1 MTEPDLT
8 QMSLDDLKKKVTDG
22 RIRIH
27 PQTTLDFEALDKAMD
42 QYEEAQ
48 RNKKLRE
55 WLIYQ
60 APPGV
65 YDLFL
70 KEREKQVQLMIQRN
84 KYAVGVWTFLCLFMV
99 GLAAFQIY
107 QAWKFIGP

>member
-1 MTEPDLT
+1 MTQPESPSE
-8 QMSLDDLKKKVTDG
+8 SLADLKKKVSQQI
-22 RIRIH
+22 RRIH
-27 PQTTLDFEALDKAMD
+27 PMTTLDFEALDKAMD

-48 RNKKLRE
+48 KNKALRE

-70 KEREKQVQLMIQRN
+70 KERQKQVQLMIQRS
-84 KYAVGVWTFLCLFMV
+84 KYATGVWTFICLFLV
-99 GLAAFQIY
+99 GLAAFQVY
-107 QAWKFIGP
+107 QAWKFIAP

>member
-1 MTEPDLT
+1 MTQPESPSE
-8 QMSLDDLKKKVTDG
+8 SLADLKKKVSQQI
-22 RIRIH
+22 RRIH
-27 PQTTLDFEALDKAMD
+27 PQTALDFQALEKAMD

-48 RNKKLRE
+48 KNKALRE

-70 KEREKQVQLMIQRN
+70 KEQQKQLQLMVQRS
-84 KYAVGVWTFLCLFMV
+84 KYAAGAWGVVCLFMV
-99 GLAAFQIY
+99 GLAAYQIY
-107 QAWKFIGP
+107 QMWGFIPK

>member
-1 MTEPDLT
+1 MTQPESPSE
-8 QMSLDDLKKKVTDG
+8 SLEDLKKKVSQQI
-22 RIRIH
+22 RRIH

-65 YDLFL
+65 YDLFI
-70 KEREKQVQLMIQRN
+70 KEREKQVQLMIQRS
-84 KYAVGVWTFLCLFMV
+84 KYAAGVWTLLCLFMV
-99 GLAAFQIY
+99 GLAGYQIY
-107 QAWKFIGP
+107 QAWKFVAP

>member
-8 QMSLDDLKKKVTDG
+8 QMSLNDLKKEVTG
-22 RIRIH
+22 GKPRIH

-65 YDLFL
+65 YDLFI
-70 KEREKQVQLMIQRN
+70 KEREKQVQLMIQRS
-84 KYAVGVWTFLCLFMV
+84 KYAAGAWALICIFMV
-99 GLAAFQIY
+99 GLAGYQIY
-107 QAWKFIGP
+107 QAWRFIKP